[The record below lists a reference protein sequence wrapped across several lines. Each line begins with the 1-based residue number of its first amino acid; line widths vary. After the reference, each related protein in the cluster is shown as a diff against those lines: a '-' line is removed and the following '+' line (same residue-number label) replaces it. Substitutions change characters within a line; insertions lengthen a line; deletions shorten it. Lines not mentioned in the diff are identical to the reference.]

1 MERMTAQRETIV
13 PEVVTSPTTPVRNRQ
28 LAIAGILAGLVGST
42 VALGIAP
49 ALMPDSY
56 SWVEHTTS
64 QSAAQGVEGAWL
76 ARLGFLLFGLTVL
89 WLARTARRR
98 WGVMGVTLHGAFGIA
113 IVATATFS
121 TRSWVAGAA
130 FDPVEDLLHSI
141 AATGMGFAFAIG
153 IANVAVRRPS
163 GSMLAWGF
171 DVLAIAASVL
181 LPLGMM
187 AFTGHAGALQR
198 LMFLIAYV
206 WYGVEAVR
214 SMACASDISNMSGE
228 PGSRAN

>member
-1 MERMTAQRETIV
+1 MTSQDHSVRTSSTSHLIGQRWRAT
-13 PEVVTSPTTPVRNRQ
+13 RW
-28 LAIAGILAGLVGST
+28 LASAGVLAGLAGSAF
-42 VALGIAP
+42 ALGIAP

-56 SWVEHTTS
+56 SWFEHTTS

-76 ARLGFLLFGLTVL
+76 ARLGFLLFGLPVL
-89 WLARTARRR
+89 WLARIASHR
-98 WGVMGVTLHGAFGIA
+98 WGVWGAVLHGAFGIA
-113 IVATATFS
+113 MVSTAAFS

-130 FDPVEDLLHSI
+130 FDPVEDLLHSFM
-141 AATGMGFAFAIG
+141 ATAMGFAFAIG
-153 IANVAVRRPS
+153 IAIVAVRRPP
-163 GSMLAWGF
+163 GSRRAWGL
-171 DVLAIAASVL
+171 DVLAIAAAVV

-214 SMACASDISNMSGE
+214 SMAGVADFSGMTGE
-228 PGSRAN
+228 PGSRAR